1 MEGNKMS
8 TEEVVET
15 VPQEG
20 PVWEIVAKCAT
31 YDEADQ
37 RRLELEMEEDLQ
49 VKVHWQGK
57 ANHRYYAVKTR
68 QDPRIALEEAL
79 NIRRAEKKKRK
90 AKLNK
95 KRRKK

>member
-1 MEGNKMS
+1 MS

-20 PVWEIVAKCAT
+20 PQWEIVAKCAT
-31 YDEADQ
+31 YNEADQ
-37 RRLELEMEEDLQ
+37 LRLELAMEEDLQ
-49 VKVHWQGK
+49 VKGHWQGA
-57 ANHRYYAVKTR
+57 ANNRYFAVKTR
-68 QDPRIALEEAL
+68 EDPRIALEEAL
-79 NIRRAEKKKRK
+79 NQRRADKKKRK

>member
-8 TEEVVET
+8 TEEIEVGH
-15 VPQEG
+15 QEG
-20 PVWEIVAKCAT
+20 PAWTIVAKCAT
-31 YDEADQ
+31 YDEANQ
-37 RRLELEMEEDLQ
+37 RRLELAMEKDLQ

-57 ANHRYYAVKTR
+57 INNRYYAVKTR
-68 QDPRIALEEAL
+68 QDPRLALEEAL
-79 NIRRAEKKKRK
+79 NQKRAEKKRRK

>member
-1 MEGNKMS
+1 MS
-8 TEEVVET
+8 TEEVET
-15 VPQEG
+15 KHEEG
-20 PVWEIVAKCAT
+20 PAWTIIARCAT

-37 RRLELEMEEDLQ
+37 RRLELMMEEDLQ

-57 ANHRYYAVKTR
+57 VNNRYYAVKTR
-68 QDPRIALEEAL
+68 QDPRVALEEAL
-79 NIRRAEKKKRK
+79 NMKRAEKKKRK

>member
-1 MEGNKMS
+1 MS
-8 TEEVVET
+8 TEEVEAGH
-15 VPQEG
+15 QEG
-20 PVWEIVAKCAT
+20 PAWKIVARCAT

-37 RRLELEMEEDLQ
+37 KRLELVMEEDLQ

-57 ANHRYYAVKTR
+57 VNHRYYAVKSR
-68 QDPRIALEEAL
+68 QDPHLALEEAL
-79 NIRRAEKKKRK
+79 NQRRAEKKKRK

>member
-8 TEEVVET
+8 TEEVV
-15 VPQEG
+15 VGHQEG
-20 PVWEIVAKCAT
+20 PAWEIVAKCAT

-37 RRLELEMEEDLQ
+37 KRLELAMEEDLQ

-57 ANHRYYAVKTR
+57 VNHRYYAVKTR
-68 QDPRIALEEAL
+68 EDPSIALAAAL
-79 NIRRAEKKKRK
+79 NAKREEKKKRK

>member
-1 MEGNKMS
+1 MS
-8 TEEVVET
+8 TEEVV
-15 VPQEG
+15 VGHQDG
-20 PVWEIVAKCAT
+20 PAWKIVAKCAT

-37 RRLELEMEEDLQ
+37 KRLELAMEEDLQ

-57 ANHRYYAVKTR
+57 VNHRYYAVKTR
-68 QDPRIALEEAL
+68 EDPSVALAAAL
-79 NIRRAEKKKRK
+79 NAKREEKKKRK